1 MFRGVN
7 ERIREGAAE
16 AEFAGPT
23 FFVCECG
30 DIACGETIEVRLDE
44 YGHARERTTTF
55 LVAPGHESSDLERV
69 LSDLGRVQ
77 AQPPAQRRRR
87 RFVLAVM
94 GGTDMRGRFRLEE
107 ELHVVSVM
115 GGTHLDLR
123 NAELTTPE
131 VTVTVLALMG
141 GVNIIVPPGVEVD
154 AHGVLPLMGGRNVR
168 VADALERDAPRIR
181 IRGLVLM
188 GGLNVAT
195 RRGRSHGPFPPEL
208 PPLP

>member
-1 MFRGVN
+1 VTDETVLRVSDAD
-7 ERIREGAAE
+7 REGAALALRDAAADGRLTLDE
-16 AEFAGPT
+16 LTE
-23 FFVCECG
+23 
-30 DIACGETIEVRLDE
+30 RLDHA
-44 YGHARERTTTF
+44 YGAKTR
-55 LVAPGHESSDLERV
+55 ADLERV